1 MILATLNHRLV
12 DFQVRIIV
20 SEGINDI
27 GHLENRSM
35 GTTNRSNVSDS
46 GADATTKVEAAE
58 AKPVNVQVYENPK
71 EFSTSLSTAVEKQG
85 QADGAILNRIEG
97 TAAPFQLVADAGA
110 AGERQA
116 TKADSAVTRVVQD
129 GKVVREHRNSGD
141 DVVIAYDD
149 KGTAHRFPDTK
160 ISKLPVDFSSI
171 PDWRV
176 KQITAQT
183 DGLLK
188 KYTDPKMPN
197 GQPDGKMSFHDLSN
211 IMKDIGKMD
220 NLTEVEKCRLWSDVR
235 VQMQSKGVPILDA
248 DETKKMIDS
257 WKGSDDPWHALIT
270 MNDGYHGNRLI
281 NMSEKDATAA
291 IQEHENGGEADKMGF
306 VRGLM
311 WKTDKAVYG
320 VNTGD
325 IEASEGQLR
334 ALREL
339 RSKGTFSAYAD
350 EWTRQFV
357 RQDRDQYGRPVK

>member
-1 MILATLNHRLV
+1 
-12 DFQVRIIV
+12 
-20 SEGINDI
+20 
-27 GHLENRSM
+27 M
-35 GTTNRSNVSDS
+35 GTTNKGNVSDS
-46 GADATTKVEAAE
+46 GADAPKPAEAAE
-58 AKPVNVQVYENPK
+58 PKPVNVQVYENPK
-71 EFSTSLSTAVEKQG
+71 DFSSSLNSAVEKQG
-85 QADGAILNRIEG
+85 QHDGAILNRIEG
-97 TAAPFQLVADAGA
+97 TATPFQLVADAGS
-110 AGERQA
+110 GSDRQA
-116 TKADSAVTRVVQD
+116 AKTDSPPTRVVQD
-129 GKVVREHRNSGD
+129 GKVVRERTGRGD

-149 KGTAHRFPDTK
+149 SGKAHRFTDTK

-188 KYTDPKMPN
+188 KYTEPKMPN
-197 GQPDGKMSFHDLSN
+197 GQADGKLSFHDLSN

-235 VQMQSKGVPILDA
+235 VKMQSKEVPILDA

-281 NMSEKDATAA
+281 NMSEKDASAA

-306 VRGLM
+306 LRGLM
-311 WKTDKAVYG
+311 WRGAKTVYG

-357 RQDRDQYGRPVK
+357 RQDRDQYGRPVQQK